1 VIDRRLLALAPEA
14 GRRVAG
20 AVLAKWG
27 ALLADVTIIAA
38 VTRLLGLLAA
48 GGAPEGLA
56 ATLAV
61 CALAALLRAFC
72 GLQAEKVSFAAQTGV
87 KKQLREKLYAHLTKL
102 GPGYG
107 ESIGTAEILQIATE
121 GVDQLEIYFGR
132 YLPQFFYSIAA
143 PLTLFCVMAPIDLRA
158 AAVLL
163 VCAPLIP
170 AILLLIGRM
179 AGKMAGR
186 QWESYISL
194 GDRFLENIQ
203 GMTTLKVY
211 GADGGRQEDMAGEA
225 ESFRRS
231 TMRLLRMQLSTLIL
245 MDVVAFGGA
254 ALGAAAAALAYEAG
268 RVSLAAA
275 LTLALLAAEY
285 FIPLRQLGS
294 YFHVAMNGVSAG
306 ERMFQFLSREAPPD
320 GTDAPPAGR
329 LAIEVKGLSFRY
341 PGGERDALAGVES
354 SVPVGALTALA
365 GPAGCGKSTAA
376 ALLSGRQQGYTGS
389 AAVGGRELSHIA
401 REELR
406 RRVTLV
412 SHDSYV
418 FTGTA
423 ADNLRLARPEA
434 TEAEMIEAL
443 RAVRLWDFFQNAC
456 GLATV
461 LSERG
466 ANLSGGQRQRLCIAR
481 ALLKDSDVYI
491 FDEATSNIDA
501 ESEEAIMSVAR
512 RLAATRTVLIIS
524 HRLANLTACA
534 RIYLLADGRVAER
547 GTHAELL
554 ARDGVYAKLYNEQ
567 LLLENYGKRGV
578 HP

>member
-1 VIDRRLLALAPEA
+1 
-14 GRRVAG
+14 VAA

-27 ALLADVTIIAA
+27 ALLADVIIIAA
-38 VTRLLGLLAA
+38 VTRLLGLLTA
-48 GGAPEGLA
+48 GGAAPDELA
-56 ATLAV
+56 LTLAV

-72 GLQAEKVSFAAQTGV
+72 GLRAEKAAFAVQTGV
-87 KKQLREKLYAHLTKL
+87 KKQLREKLYAHLIRL
-102 GPGYG
+102 GPDYG

-143 PLTLFCVMAPIDLRA
+143 PLTLFGVMAPIDLRA

-163 VCAPLIP
+163 ICAPLIP
-170 AILLLIGRM
+170 AVLTLIGRL

-186 QWESYISL
+186 QWDSYISL

-211 GADGGRQEDMAGEA
+211 GADGGRQEEMAGEA

-245 MDVVAFGGA
+245 MDIVAFGGA
-254 ALGAAAAALAYEAG
+254 ALGVAAAAMAYEAG
-268 RVSLAAA
+268 RVSMAAA
-275 LTLALLAAEY
+275 LALVLLAAEY

-320 GTDAPPAGR
+320 GEAAPPDGP
-329 LAIEVKGLSFRY
+329 LDIEIRDLSFRY
-341 PGGERDALAGVES
+341 PGGDRDTLTGADL
-354 SVPVGALTALA
+354 SVPAGTLTALA
-365 GPAGCGKSTAA
+365 GPSGCGKSTLA
-376 ALLSGRQQGYTGS
+376 ALLSGQRRDYTGS
-389 AAVGGRELSHIA
+389 AAAGGRELSHIA
-401 REELR
+401 RDDLR

-412 SHDSYV
+412 SHDAYV
-418 FTGTA
+418 FTGTV

-434 TEAEMIEAL
+434 TETEMTEAL
-443 RAVRLWDFFQNAC
+443 RAVRLWDFLQEAG
-456 GLATV
+456 GLTTA

-481 ALLKDSDVYI
+481 ALLRDSAVYI
-491 FDEATSNIDA
+491 FDEATSNIDT
-501 ESEEAIMSVAR
+501 ESEEAIMNVAR
-512 RLAATRTVLIIS
+512 RLAETKTVLLIS

-554 ARDGVYAKLYNEQ
+554 AREGVYAQLYNEQ
-567 LLLENYGKRGV
+567 MLLENYGKRGV
-578 HP
+578 RP